1 MKSLE
6 EVFAKIQAVKQQ
18 QRELRKAYK
27 ESLGRLPSY
36 KSTIDDLTALREK
49 KKNIEAQV
57 REEFAKEFD
66 KLEDLK
72 LDLEEQNIMLADLA
86 LAKLVK
92 GEHVEVKDQYNSVYE
107 PIFSVKFKKTNVISQ
122 DGEKGERRTVS
133 IEAKAGEDIPQINLF

>member
-122 DGEKGERRTVS
+122 DSEKGERRTVS